1 LGRFSNR
8 AYTGHNNVG
17 ERDYVVVELSEIVR
31 VKELHKSRI
40 LSKPNVVGV
49 GTGYKSRGG
58 RAIGELCV
66 VALVRQKIPRAGLPE
81 NDLVPAEVGGIPTD
95 VVQVGHIKALV
106 SRTDRW
112 RPALGGVSIGHHLVT
127 AGTLGSVARD
137 ASSGERLILSNNHV
151 LANNNQAQIGDAI
164 LQPGRVDG
172 GQLNVDTFGTLLRFE
187 PIRFNESQATCDLAL
202 AFAQLGNMAARSMG
216 SKHRVKAFYSDPE
229 ATNLVDAALARP
241 ANETELL
248 DEIYEI
254 GAVSGTLPT
263 ELGMNVRKS
272 GRTTGL
278 TSGRI
283 VVLNVTVDVDYGDGS
298 ARFED
303 QILTTPMSQPGD
315 SGSLLVAG
323 EALKAVG
330 LLFAGS
336 DQATLYNPIKHVQDA
351 LGITL

>member
-1 LGRFSNR
+1 
-8 AYTGHNNVG
+8 
-17 ERDYVVVELSEIVR
+17 VVEHSEIVR
-31 VKELHKSRI
+31 VKEIHKSQI
-40 LSKPNVVGV
+40 LAKPNVVGV
-49 GTGYKSRGG
+49 GTGYKRRGG
-58 RAIGELCV
+58 RAVGELCV
-66 VALVRQKIPRAGLPE
+66 VALVRQKIPRAGLLKNE
-81 NDLVPAEVGGIPTD
+81 FVPSEVGGIPTD
-95 VVQVGHIKALV
+95 VVQVGHIKALT
-106 SRTDRW
+106 SPTERW
-112 RPALGGVSIGHHLVT
+112 RPALGGVSIGHYLVT
-127 AGTLGSVARD
+127 AGTLGSVVRD

-164 LQPGRVDG
+164 LQPGRADG
-172 GQLNVDTFGTLLRFE
+172 GQLNADTIGTLLRFE
-187 PIRFNESQATCDLAL
+187 PIRFNETQATCDLAL
-202 AFAQLGNMAARSMG
+202 AFAQLGNMAARVMG

-229 ATNLVDAALARP
+229 ASNLVDAALARP
-241 ANETELL
+241 ADDREVV
-248 DEIYEI
+248 DEILELGPVN
-254 GAVSGTLPT
+254 GALPA

-283 VVLNVTVDVDYGDGS
+283 VVLNVTVDVDYGNGN

-303 QILTTPMSQPGD
+303 QIVSTPMSQPGD

-336 DQATLYNPIKHVQDA
+336 DQATLYNPIAHVQSA

>member
-1 LGRFSNR
+1 
-8 AYTGHNNVG
+8 
-17 ERDYVVVELSEIVR
+17 VVEHSEIVR
-31 VKELHKSRI
+31 VKEIHKSQI
-40 LSKPNVVGV
+40 LAKPNVVGV
-49 GTGYKSRGG
+49 GTGYKRRGG
-58 RAIGELCV
+58 RAAGELCV
-66 VALVRQKIPRAGLPE
+66 VALVRQKIPRAGLLKNE
-81 NDLVPAEVGGIPTD
+81 FVPSEVGGIPTD
-95 VVQVGHIKALV
+95 VVQVGHIKALT
-106 SRTDRW
+106 SPTERW
-112 RPALGGVSIGHHLVT
+112 RPALGGVSIGHYLVT
-127 AGTLGSVARD
+127 AGTLGSVVRD

-164 LQPGRVDG
+164 LQPGRADG
-172 GQLNVDTFGTLLRFE
+172 GQLNADTIGTLLRFE
-187 PIRFNESQATCDLAL
+187 PIRFNETQATCDLAL
-202 AFAQLGNMAARSMG
+202 AFAQLGNMAARVMG

-229 ATNLVDAALARP
+229 ASNLVDAALARP
-241 ANETELL
+241 ADDREVV
-248 DEIYEI
+248 DEILELGPVN
-254 GAVSGTLPT
+254 GALPA

-283 VVLNVTVDVDYGDGS
+283 VVLNVTVDVDYGNGN

-303 QILTTPMSQPGD
+303 QIVSTPMSQPGD

-336 DQATLYNPIKHVQDA
+336 DQATLYNPIAHVQSA

>member
-1 LGRFSNR
+1 M
-8 AYTGHNNVG
+8 
-17 ERDYVVVELSEIVR
+17 VEHSEIVR
-31 VKELHKSRI
+31 VKEIHKSQI
-40 LSKPNVVGV
+40 LAKPNVVGV
-49 GTGYKSRGG
+49 GTGYKRRGG
-58 RAIGELCV
+58 RAVGELCV
-66 VALVRQKIPRAGLPE
+66 VALVRQKIPRAGLLKNE
-81 NDLVPAEVGGIPTD
+81 FVPSEVGGIPTD
-95 VVQVGHIKALV
+95 VVQVGHIKALT
-106 SRTDRW
+106 SPTERW
-112 RPALGGVSIGHHLVT
+112 RPALGGVSIGHYLVT
-127 AGTLGSVARD
+127 AGTLGSVVRD

-164 LQPGRVDG
+164 LQPGRADG
-172 GQLNVDTFGTLLRFE
+172 GQLNADTIGTLLRFE
-187 PIRFNESQATCDLAL
+187 PIRFNETQATCDLAL
-202 AFAQLGNMAARSMG
+202 AFAQLGNMAARVMG

-229 ATNLVDAALARP
+229 ASNLVDAALARP
-241 ANETELL
+241 ADDREVV
-248 DEIYEI
+248 DEILELGPVN
-254 GAVSGTLPT
+254 GALPA

-283 VVLNVTVDVDYGDGS
+283 VVLNVTVDVDYGNGN

-303 QILTTPMSQPGD
+303 QIVSTPMSQPGD

-336 DQATLYNPIKHVQDA
+336 DQATLYNPIAHVQSA

>member
-1 LGRFSNR
+1 M
-8 AYTGHNNVG
+8 
-17 ERDYVVVELSEIVR
+17 VEHSEIVR
-31 VKELHKSRI
+31 VKEIHKSQI
-40 LSKPNVVGV
+40 LAKPNVVGV
-49 GTGYKSRGG
+49 GTGYKRRGG
-58 RAIGELCV
+58 RAAGELCV
-66 VALVRQKIPRAGLPE
+66 VALVRQKIPRAGLLKNE
-81 NDLVPAEVGGIPTD
+81 FVPSEVGGIPTD
-95 VVQVGHIKALV
+95 VVQVGHIKALT
-106 SRTDRW
+106 SPTERW
-112 RPALGGVSIGHHLVT
+112 RPALGGVSIGHYLVT
-127 AGTLGSVARD
+127 AGTLGSVVRD

-164 LQPGRVDG
+164 LQPGRADG
-172 GQLNVDTFGTLLRFE
+172 GQLNADTIGTLLRFE
-187 PIRFNESQATCDLAL
+187 PIRFNETQATCDLAL
-202 AFAQLGNMAARSMG
+202 AFAQLGNMAARVMG

-229 ATNLVDAALARP
+229 ASNLVDAALARP
-241 ANETELL
+241 ADDREVV
-248 DEIYEI
+248 DEILELGPVN
-254 GAVSGTLPT
+254 GALPA

-283 VVLNVTVDVDYGDGS
+283 VVLNVTVDVDYGNGN

-303 QILTTPMSQPGD
+303 QIVSTPMSQPGD

-336 DQATLYNPIKHVQDA
+336 DQATLYNPIAHVQSA

>member
-1 LGRFSNR
+1 
-8 AYTGHNNVG
+8 
-17 ERDYVVVELSEIVR
+17 
-31 VKELHKSRI
+31 
-40 LSKPNVVGV
+40 
-49 GTGYKSRGG
+49 
-58 RAIGELCV
+58 
-66 VALVRQKIPRAGLPE
+66 
-81 NDLVPAEVGGIPTD
+81 
-95 VVQVGHIKALV
+95 
-106 SRTDRW
+106 
-112 RPALGGVSIGHHLVT
+112 LGGVSIGHYLVT
-127 AGTLGSVARD
+127 AGTLGSVVQD

-164 LQPGRVDG
+164 LQPGRADG
-172 GQLNVDTFGTLLRFE
+172 GQLNADTIGTLLRFE
-187 PIRFNESQATCDLAL
+187 PIRFNETQATCDLAL
-202 AFAQLGNMAARSMG
+202 AFAQLGNMAARVMG

-229 ATNLVDAALARP
+229 ASNLVDAALARP
-241 ANETELL
+241 ADDREVV
-248 DEIYEI
+248 DEILELGPVN
-254 GAVSGTLPT
+254 GALPA

-283 VVLNVTVDVDYGDGS
+283 VILNVTVDVDYGNGS

-303 QILTTPMSQPGD
+303 QIVSTPMSQPGD

-336 DQATLYNPIKHVQDA
+336 DQATLYNPIAHVQSA